1 LGGNSTGDRCT
12 GAREGAV
19 VLELRPFLRR
29 TIQHQ
34 IIPATQPINTTPPP
48 TEIPIIAPL
57 LRTGADAEVLED
69 EVVPVGAV
77 KGVVG

>member
-1 LGGNSTGDRCT
+1 M
-12 GAREGAV
+12 
-19 VLELRPFLRR
+19 LELRLFLRR

-34 IIPATQPINTTPPP
+34 IMPTTQPINTTPTP

-57 LRTGADAEVLED
+57 LRTGADAEVFED

>member
-1 LGGNSTGDRCT
+1 MGGNSTGDRCA

-19 VLELRPFLRR
+19 VLELRPFLR

-57 LRTGADAEVLED
+57 LRTGADAEALED
-69 EVVPVGAV
+69 EVVPVEAV

>member
-1 LGGNSTGDRCT
+1 M
-12 GAREGAV
+12 
-19 VLELRPFLRR
+19 LELRLFLRR
-29 TIQHQ
+29 TIQYQ
-34 IIPATQPINTTPPP
+34 IMPATQPINTTPTP

-77 KGVVG
+77 NGVVG

>member
-1 LGGNSTGDRCT
+1 M
-12 GAREGAV
+12 
-19 VLELRPFLRR
+19 LELRLFLRR

-34 IIPATQPINTTPPP
+34 IMPATQPINATPPP

-57 LRTGADAEVLED
+57 LRTGADTEVLE